1 MRIILLPIICFFLKT
16 ITAFSQNEKPIF
28 ATVEPFKTSYLTLLP
43 EWKPGKIFIS
53 KNPDFLVNGSY
64 NLTIDDL
71 GNNKKQA
78 KYNIDYYER
87 GNENNYAINSEEYPA
102 LLFNSQKKVNF
113 GSAFHFLFTI
123 NESEKSTVPIGNKNW
138 VNSEI
143 DYSMNSDLKIKS
155 QYLNNKFKSICEN
168 LAQKTEM
175 QNFEVLKFAEHSNKC
190 NTLSPSDIIL
200 DFQCNTVHLAYKHPK
215 AIILSLLVPP
225 ALCVIPFTPNF
236 FYFFVL
242 KHKSDDNY
250 PNFVVYQLQVKN
262 AEDNVIKVYKQAIF
276 ADAKIRNYFSKN
288 TSRIFSD
295 FMIQAMPAALNSL
308 MAQFLEDNET
318 MDYIKNKYTQYSKM
332 KKNNKDFFEQMKT
345 IQELKYYVNKRNYKL
360 RKLEKSKN
368 ELLKLG
374 VKLNGDQENAI
385 LANSVNS
392 LLVATS
398 KNPAATSLILGLG
411 NTWSQQSNVTLA
423 NNIMARYNEDL
434 EKFKKNQ
441 QIEVDYI
448 KNLSKNP
455 ASFSELTNYINRS
468 DFFSDEYKDVFNKL
482 NNKIK

>member
-1 MRIILLPIICFFLKT
+1 
-16 ITAFSQNEKPIF
+16 
-28 ATVEPFKTSYLTLLP
+28 
-43 EWKPGKIFIS
+43 
-53 KNPDFLVNGSY
+53 
-64 NLTIDDL
+64 
-71 GNNKKQA
+71 
-78 KYNIDYYER
+78 
-87 GNENNYAINSEEYPA
+87 
-102 LLFNSQKKVNF
+102 
-113 GSAFHFLFTI
+113 
-123 NESEKSTVPIGNKNW
+123 
-138 VNSEI
+138 
-143 DYSMNSDLKIKS
+143 
-155 QYLNNKFKSICEN
+155 
-168 LAQKTEM
+168 
-175 QNFEVLKFAEHSNKC
+175 
-190 NTLSPSDIIL
+190 
-200 DFQCNTVHLAYKHPK
+200 
-215 AIILSLLVPP
+215 
-225 ALCVIPFTPNF
+225 
-236 FYFFVL
+236 
-242 KHKSDDNY
+242 
-250 PNFVVYQLQVKN
+250 
-262 AEDNVIKVYKQAIF
+262 
-276 ADAKIRNYFSKN
+276 
-288 TSRIFSD
+288 
-295 FMIQAMPAALNSL
+295 
-308 MAQFLEDNET
+308 
-318 MDYIKNKYTQYSKM
+318 
-332 KKNNKDFFEQMKT
+332 MKT